1 MTPVFLALCPTA
13 KTHALSRFLYRST
26 FKEGSNT
33 CSRAHSHIRAVR
45 PTIDA
50 RKELYAAAK
59 KKAEEIK
66 VQVRKHH
73 AASLKRGK
81 YEKHSIEL
89 EEVRLPPRILYHN
102 VLTVSKSQF
111 QKLTDKYVK
120 ETDKILADLQKA
132 TGAK

>member
-1 MTPVFLALCPTA
+1 M
-13 KTHALSRFLYRST
+13 
-26 FKEGSNT
+26 FKNAPNT
-33 CSRAHSHIRAVR
+33 GFCAHIYTCAIR

-50 RKELYAAAK
+50 RKELYTAAK

-89 EEVRLPPRILYHN
+89 EEVRRFCPYSPPQCRYPDHT
-102 VLTVSKSQF
+102 TVP
-111 QKLTDKYVK
+111 
-120 ETDKILADLQKA
+120 EADGQVCP
-132 TGAK
+132 